1 MSDVS
6 KSSESSES
14 SGTAGLPGESG
25 TTPILLTE
33 VVDRVG
39 IITLNRPERRN
50 ALNGPLVA
58 ALDAAVKWAADDPE
72 VKVVVLTGSAAE
84 GHHGG
89 FCAGGDVK
97 DASGPGMALGV
108 PPDALEGDLSRH
120 DRHAAMLLHL
130 MAKPSIAMVGGPAV
144 GAGFSLAGACDLRIA
159 ADDAL
164 FCAGFAPNGLSGDY
178 GGTVF
183 WTEIVG
189 TAMARELYLLNERV
203 PADEAARRG
212 MVHRVFPAERL
223 RDETLAMARSMTRI
237 PADLLGRLKQNLNEA
252 ESDRARRRLL
262 FAQETTNQIEGV
274 AARMERAAAKRASRE
289 AAEPT

>member
-1 MSDVS
+1 MPDESD
-6 KSSESSES
+6 
-14 SGTAGLPGESG
+14 PP
-25 TTPILLTE
+25 PILLTE

-58 ALDAAVKWAADDPE
+58 ALDAAVKWAAADPE
-72 VKVVVLTGSAAE
+72 VKVVVLTGAAAE

-97 DASGPGMALGV
+97 DASGPGMELGV
-108 PPDALEGDLSRH
+108 PPHALEGDLARH
-120 DRHAAMLLHL
+120 DQHAAMLLHL
-130 MAKPSIAMVGGPAV
+130 MPKPSIAMVGGPAV
-144 GAGFSLAGACDLRIA
+144 GAGFSLAGACDLRVA
-159 ADDAL
+159 AEEAL

-203 PADEAARRG
+203 PADEALRRG
-212 MVHRVFPAERL
+212 MVHRVVTAERL
-223 RDETLAMARSMTRI
+223 RDETLDAARSLTRI
-237 PADLLGRLKQNLNEA
+237 PADLLGRVKENLNEA
-252 ESDRARRRLL
+252 ESDRARRRRL

-274 AARMERAAAKRASRE
+274 AARMARSAAKRAARE
-289 AAEPT
+289 ADPT